1 MKKTKGMQRLWAF
14 LLAFVLIATT
24 VGNDGLTV
32 LASENET
39 EQSSEASSETHSAE
53 ASENTNSG
61 GEDENSG
68 EISQIRKRQQKV
80 LRKALQNLQRNL
92 QLKAHLPARKRNYP
106 QKLLKR
112 KVKQKRIQKVFLR
125 KQIRIPNGK
134 SISTQKAM
142 SKFLRKMARK
152 SPEHWKL
159 KMENSCPSK

>member
-1 MKKTKGMQRLWAF
+1 MKHRLKHILQKLQKIRIPAERKKTPGK
-14 LLAFVLIATT
+14 
-24 VGNDGLTV
+24 
-32 LASENET
+32 
-39 EQSSEASSETHSAE
+39 
-53 ASENTNSG
+53 
-61 GEDENSG
+61 
-68 EISQIRKRQQKV
+68 ISQIRKRQQKV

-92 QLKAHLPARKRNYP
+92 QLKVHLPARKRNYP

>member
-39 EQSSEASSETHSAE
+39 EQSSEHILQKLQKIRIPAE
-53 ASENTNSG
+53 RKKTPG
-61 GEDENSG
+61 K
-68 EISQIRKRQQKV
+68 ISQIRKRQQKV

-92 QLKAHLPARKRNYP
+92 QLKVHLPARKRNYP

-134 SISTQKAM
+134 
-142 SKFLRKMARK
+142 
-152 SPEHWKL
+152 
-159 KMENSCPSK
+159 